1 MYCRVDINSLLL
13 LLCTGTGHH
22 ACLWLA
28 LPDPTMNVLTY
39 HYVLLY
45 GHNQRSIR
53 FNKMLMKIIYR
64 IVWGLSCK
72 YRPMSDIKYHNYL
85 SDNCSV
91 RSAKLAMLIVDVGLR
106 ALDQGRS
113 KLPYHSFGMV
123 TSKWQWNQFVF
134 AARKTFVVCNMYP
147 LGNLVGVTFVLPC
160 RDKYTHL
167 FASCHGVIMVSI
179 QPRIRN
185 WSGPLSTHARRGQY
199 KYKQW

>member
-1 MYCRVDINSLLL
+1 MTCTPKTDIQIQCTVELISTPCSYCDVPGLL
-13 LLCTGTGHH
+13 GHH

-39 HYVLLY
+39 HYVLLH
-45 GHNQRSIR
+45 GHNQRSTR

-72 YRPMSDIKYHNYL
+72 YRPTSDIKYHNYL

-91 RSAKLAMLIVDVGLR
+91 RSAGLAMLIVDVGLR

-123 TSKWQWNQFVF
+123 TSK
-134 AARKTFVVCNMYP
+134 
-147 LGNLVGVTFVLPC
+147 
-160 RDKYTHL
+160 
-167 FASCHGVIMVSI
+167 
-179 QPRIRN
+179 
-185 WSGPLSTHARRGQY
+185 
-199 KYKQW
+199 